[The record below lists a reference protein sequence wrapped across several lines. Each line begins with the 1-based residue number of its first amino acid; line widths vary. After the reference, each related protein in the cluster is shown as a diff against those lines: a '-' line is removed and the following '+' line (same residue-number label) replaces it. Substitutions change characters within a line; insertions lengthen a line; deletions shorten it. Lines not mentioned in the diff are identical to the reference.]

1 MKSIRSKI
9 LLTVLLVSVC
19 SIGLVAAVTLVNL
32 NNMRE
37 NVVTMSD
44 TMGTQAADCL
54 SCQHQKECGK

>member
-1 MKSIRSKI
+1 MKKSIRSKI

-44 TMGTQAADCL
+44 TMGTQAAED
-54 SCQHQKECGK
+54 STVAMEA

>member
-9 LLTVLLVSVC
+9 LLTVLAVSVG
-19 SIGLVAAVTLVNL
+19 SIAVVAAVTLVNL

-44 TMGTQAADCL
+44 TMGTQAAED
-54 SCQHQKECGK
+54 STVAMEA

>member
-32 NNMRE
+32 NNMR
-37 NVVTMSD
+37 
-44 TMGTQAADCL
+44 
-54 SCQHQKECGK
+54 